1 MKIQLRK
8 VIALFKKDMKDT
20 SKNVNVMILLVLP
33 LLFTFLYQFIDLG
46 GEGMPKE
53 FILFI
58 SVLMNLCLVPVSFLS
73 MIIAEEKEK
82 NTLRTL
88 MLSNVSAGDFLLSKS
103 LVTFLYMQVVNLLIF
118 FIIGQDMSTL
128 LSFLGITTI
137 SSFCMIFI
145 GAVAGLVSKDQ
156 MSTSLVTVPFMLIF
170 LIPPMFEAIN
180 PIFAAIARWVPT
192 TAMMNLYFG
201 TEGGAWYATIW
212 FQVLVIL
219 LWTAASAVAFG
230 LIFRKRSL
238 DN

>member
-1 MKIQLRK
+1 
-8 VIALFKKDMKDT
+8 
-20 SKNVNVMILLVLP
+20 
-33 LLFTFLYQFIDLG
+33 
-46 GEGMPKE
+46 
-53 FILFI
+53 
-58 SVLMNLCLVPVSFLS
+58 
-73 MIIAEEKEK
+73 
-82 NTLRTL
+82 
-88 MLSNVSAGDFLLSKS
+88 
-103 LVTFLYMQVVNLLIF
+103 MQVVNLLIF

-128 LSFLGITTI
+128 LPFLGITTI

-170 LIPPMFEAIN
+170 LIPPMFEAVN

-201 TEGGAWYATIW
+201 TEGGPWYATIW